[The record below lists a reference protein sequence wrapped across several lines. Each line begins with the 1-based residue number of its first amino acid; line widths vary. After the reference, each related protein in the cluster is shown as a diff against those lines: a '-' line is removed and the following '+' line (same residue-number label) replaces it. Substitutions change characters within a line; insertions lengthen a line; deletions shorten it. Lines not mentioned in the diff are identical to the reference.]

1 MVLVAKLAWLASFAA
16 SASTLEGHGTAAVLD
31 LRSNL
36 ALGGHWAAQTDG
48 GLYDVVKCAS
58 SSGSNSLPVLI

>member
-1 MVLVAKLAWLASFAA
+1 LVLVGKFAWLASFAA
-16 SASTLEGHGTAAVLD
+16 SASTLEGPGIAAVLD

-36 ALGGHWAAQTDG
+36 ALGGHGAAQADG

-58 SSGSNSLPVLI
+58 SSGLNSLPLLI